1 MGVGWFNPKFIS
13 LQYHESAV
21 KCPYP
26 YVLADDPTNPLALH
40 RCVCTRS
47 TQRAYVNTFCHI
59 LATLHSDTGRVIQLY
74 LTFKALTHTQHL
86 GIAKITQ
93 HLSTTDG
100 DGSFC
105 QVNRLARL
113 SAGNWMEPRVRYWI
127 LYGLDCQCKCTYFVV
142 TIGARVVLWLVGQT
156 EETIKWWFLKRQIA
170 FGKNGKI
177 CLIFRCSICGSYLLM
192 GITEKIKTFTLK
204 NLIMSLK

>member
-1 MGVGWFNPKFIS
+1 MYSLTILLTLWHCTGV
-13 LQYHESAV
+13 SARGARRGQMLT
-21 KCPYP
+21 PS
-26 YVLADDPTNPLALH
+26 ATFWRH
-40 RCVCTRS
+40 CTRTRDVLS
-47 TQRAYVNTFCHI
+47 NYI
-59 LATLHSDTGRVIQLY
+59 LRLKHS
-74 LTFKALTHTQHL
+74 LTHSTL
-86 GIAKITQ
+86 GLQNITQ

-127 LYGLDCQCKCTYFVV
+127 LYRLDWQCKCSYFVV

-177 CLIFRCSICGSYLLM
+177 CLLFRCSICGSYLLM

-204 NLIMSLK
+204 NLIMPLK